1 MNNSKNNYYF
11 IGGICGSVFLINDYI
26 PIKNCYNSADIS
38 IDQYNNA
45 TGGIV
50 GDSYGIIKNCYNL
63 GSIITEG
70 AAGYNSDGTG
80 GIVGSNHSEII
91 ECYNNGNITA
101 ERNAG
106 GISGTN
112 FDNKN
117 NVIDCYNTVTINGQ
131 ECIGGITGRNGSTNN
146 GTCQGATIKNCYNI
160 GNIVENKKGSSIG
173 NIVGWNK
180 EKGILENCYYLTN
193 GLEGYGINKS
203 GENLTVY
210 NKESEQMKNVN
221 FVNQLKSDSYRFDEN
236 GLNNNYPILLWIKQ
250 IEIYEKPNKLVYK
263 INADKLDLNGGK
275 IKVKYNYSNYD
286 VILDMDDE
294 RFKITGF
301 DNTIGGTQEIT
312 VTLEEEFYASFNVM
326 IQKLDSIT
334 ITHAPSK
341 TEYVEGQTFNTA
353 GMEVTAHYNDE
364 TTAVV
369 ENYITSPTEPL
380 TTSNN
385 KITVSYEE
393 GNITK
398 TAEQTITVNPI
409 TLTSD
414 VYTVEETRVGK
425 IQPET
430 TVEEFK
436 RNIVTNADIVEIYN
450 KSGQKLEEND
460 TIGTGVVLKLNNIKN
475 YTLIVLGDVDGDS
488 RANFTDILLINK
500 HRLNKVRL
508 EEPYLTAADV
518 TRDGKADFTDIL
530 KINKYRLG
538 KISSL

>member
-1 MNNSKNNYYF
+1 M
-11 IGGICGSVFLINDYI
+11 
-26 PIKNCYNSADIS
+26 P
-38 IDQYNNA
+38 
-45 TGGIV
+45 
-50 GDSYGIIKNCYNL
+50 
-63 GSIITEG
+63 
-70 AAGYNSDGTG
+70 
-80 GIVGSNHSEII
+80 
-91 ECYNNGNITA
+91 
-101 ERNAG
+101 
-106 GISGTN
+106 
-112 FDNKN
+112 
-117 NVIDCYNTVTINGQ
+117 
-131 ECIGGITGRNGSTNN
+131 
-146 GTCQGATIKNCYNI
+146 
-160 GNIVENKKGSSIG
+160 
-173 NIVGWNK
+173 K
-180 EKGILENCYYLTN
+180 E
-193 GLEGYGINKS
+193 
-203 GENLTVY
+203 
-210 NKESEQMKNVN
+210 
-221 FVNQLKSDSYRFDEN
+221 
-236 GLNNNYPILLWIKQ
+236 
-250 IEIYEKPNKLVYK
+250 
-263 INADKLDLNGGK
+263 
-275 IKVKYNYSNYD
+275 
-286 VILDMDDE
+286 
-294 RFKITGF
+294 
-301 DNTIGGTQEIT
+301 
-312 VTLEEEFYASFNVM
+312 
-326 IQKLDSIT
+326 LDSIT
-334 ITHAPSK
+334 ITHAPNK
-341 TEYVEGQTFNTA
+341 TEYVEGQTFNNK
-353 GMEVTAHYNDE
+353 GMIVTAHYNDE

-369 ENYITSPTEPL
+369 ENYTTSPTEPL

-385 KITVSYEE
+385 KITISYKE